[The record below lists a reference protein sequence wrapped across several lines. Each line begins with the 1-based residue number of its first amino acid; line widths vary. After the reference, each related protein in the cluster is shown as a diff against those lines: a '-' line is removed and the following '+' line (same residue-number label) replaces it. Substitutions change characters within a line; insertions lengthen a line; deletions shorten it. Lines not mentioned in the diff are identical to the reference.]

1 MKHLQGHHAVVT
13 GGTRGIGEA
22 IAQALSNAGARVT
35 LVGRDQER
43 LAAMAARMQAEA
55 LVLDVTDES
64 AVNAAFASLGRVDIL
79 VNSAGAA
86 LSASTVATTRAQ
98 WDTML
103 AVNLTGLFHT
113 CRAVSAGMAGRGHGR
128 IVNVVSTAGLVPYRD
143 VAAYV
148 AAKHGAIGLTRAL
161 ALELSA
167 NGVTVNAVCPGYT
180 DTGMFHD
187 AVAKVM
193 AKTGRTAEDARRM
206 LVKGNPQGRAIQPV
220 EVAEAVLWLC
230 LPAASSVTGQSI
242 AIAGG
247 EVMH

>member
-1 MKHLQGHHAVVT
+1 MVT
-13 GGTRGIGEA
+13 GGARGIGEA
-22 IAQALSNAGARVT
+22 IAQALGNAGARLT
-35 LVGRDQER
+35 LIGRDQER
-43 LAAMAARMQAEA
+43 LAAVAARMQAEA

-64 AVNAAFASLGRVDIL
+64 AVTAAFASLGQVDVL
-79 VNSAGAA
+79 VNSAGSA
-86 LSASTVATTRAQ
+86 LSASTTATTRVQ

-113 CRAVSAGMAGRGHGR
+113 CRAVAAGMVERGRGR

-161 ALELSA
+161 ALELST

-187 AVAKVM
+187 AIAKVM

-206 LVKGNPQGRAIQPV
+206 LVKGNPQGRAIQPA

-242 AIAGG
+242 VIAGG
-247 EVMH
+247 EVMQ

>member
-22 IAQALSNAGARVT
+22 IAQALSDAGARVT

-43 LAAMAARMQAEA
+43 LATVAARMRAEA
-55 LVLDVTDES
+55 LVLDVTDER
-64 AVNAAFASLGRVDIL
+64 AVTAAFASLGQVDVLI
-79 VNSAGAA
+79 NSAGTA
-86 LSASTVATTRAQ
+86 LSASTVATTRVQ

-113 CRAVSAGMAGRGHGR
+113 CRAVAAGMAERGRGR

-180 DTGMFHD
+180 DTGMFRD
-187 AVAKVM
+187 AIAKVM
-193 AKTGRTAEDARRM
+193 AKTGRSAEDARRM
-206 LVKGNPQGRAIQPV
+206 LVKGNPQGRAIQPA

-230 LPAASSVTGQSI
+230 LPAASSITGQSI

-247 EVMH
+247 EVMQ

>member
-1 MKHLQGHHAVVT
+1 LKPLQGHHAVVT
-13 GGTRGIGEA
+13 GGARGIGEA
-22 IAQALSNAGARVT
+22 IAQALGNAGARLT

-43 LAAMAARMQAEA
+43 LAAVAARMQAEA

-64 AVNAAFASLGRVDIL
+64 AVTAAFASLGQVDVLI
-79 VNSAGAA
+79 NSAGAA
-86 LSASTVATTRAQ
+86 LSASTAATTRVQ

-113 CRAVSAGMAGRGHGR
+113 CRAVAAGMAERGRGR
-128 IVNVVSTAGLVPYRD
+128 IVNVVSTAGLVAYRD

-167 NGVTVNAVCPGYT
+167 SGVTVNAVCPGYT
-180 DTGMFHD
+180 DTGMFRD
-187 AVAKVM
+187 AIAKVM

-206 LVKGNPQGRAIQPV
+206 LVKGNPQGRAIQPA

-242 AIAGG
+242 VIAGG